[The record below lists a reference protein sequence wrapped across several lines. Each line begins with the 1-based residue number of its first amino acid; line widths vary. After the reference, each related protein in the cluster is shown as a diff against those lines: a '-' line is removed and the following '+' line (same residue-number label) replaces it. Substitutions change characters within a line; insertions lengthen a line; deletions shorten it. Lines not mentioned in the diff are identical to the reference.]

1 MNRTGRLYALV
12 EELRAVAPRTRT
24 ARWLAERFEV
34 SVRTIERDILALQEA
49 GVPVW
54 GTTGPGGGY
63 TVDPQHTLPP
73 VNFTAEEATAVAVA
87 LARPGATPFG
97 QAASTALRKLVA
109 AMRTDDAEAA
119 RSLLARVHLLER
131 SDDDEAA
138 VGVDVPALLE
148 RAVVERR
155 VVEVDYVDRNEVL
168 TEGRS
173 LEPHAFVGD
182 GRWWY
187 LVAWC
192 RLRDGGRSFRVDRIR
207 RARLTEEV
215 APERAMPPPEE
226 IAGRVRH
233 VTLE

>member
-12 EELRAVAPRTRT
+12 EELRAVAPRPRT
-24 ARWLAERFEV
+24 SRWLADRFEV
-34 SVRTIERDILALQEA
+34 SVRTIERDVLALQEA
-49 GVPVW
+49 GVPIW

-73 VNFTAEEATAVAVA
+73 VNFTAEEATAIAVA

-97 QAASTALRKLVA
+97 QAAATALRKLVA
-109 AMRTDDAEAA
+109 AMRTDDADAA
-119 RSLLARVHLLER
+119 RSLLARVHLLDPA
-131 SDDDEAA
+131 DDAA

-155 VVEVDYVDRNEVL
+155 VVEVDYIDRNDVL
-168 TEGRS
+168 TEGRL
-173 LEPHAFVGD
+173 LEPHSFVGD
-182 GRWWY
+182 GTWWY
-187 LVAWC
+187 VVAWC
-192 RLRDGGRSFRVDRIR
+192 RMRDGGRSFRVDRIR

-215 APERAMPPPEE
+215 APPRDMAPPAEVST
-226 IAGRVRH
+226 RVRH